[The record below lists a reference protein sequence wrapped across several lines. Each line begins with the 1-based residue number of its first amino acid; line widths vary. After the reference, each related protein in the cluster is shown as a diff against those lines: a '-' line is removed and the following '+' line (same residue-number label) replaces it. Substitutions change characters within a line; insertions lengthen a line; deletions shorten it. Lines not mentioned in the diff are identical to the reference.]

1 MEPAKNKEKSHDH
14 EKYRPAESAGCRT
27 RACRPCPVTSHEPG
41 QQCTTTPLG
50 NGQHPV
56 KTLRFVNDLRQDPH
70 IALFRKLLYLLPM
83 LLLVLAVLLPEGIIA
98 ALLAVALPLVG
109 PAINLPTDAVIDWAF
124 LGIAAY
130 ALLGIFPSALVAEH
144 HAQVFH
150 PGRITKQQRQL
161 LR

>member
-1 MEPAKNKEKSHDH
+1 MPH
-14 EKYRPAESAGCRT
+14 EGLSSLYCHQSRVQHESR
-27 RACRPCPVTSHEPG
+27 
-41 QQCTTTPLG
+41 QQCTSAPLG
-50 NGQHPV
+50 NGRASV

-70 IALFRKLLYLLPM
+70 IALVRKLLYLLPM
-83 LLLVLAVLLPEGIIA
+83 LLLLLAVLLPEGIIA
-98 ALLAVALPLVG
+98 ALIAVALPLVG

-130 ALLGIFPSALVAEH
+130 ALLGIFPHALVAEH

-150 PGRITKQQRQL
+150 PGRIAKQQRQL